1 MLHVDICSGATA
13 QHECGNVQEKRREC
27 YPTQCAREGN
37 AIQRN
42 IQEKGMLSNA
52 MCKRRECH
60 PTQCARE
67 GNAIQRNVQEK
78 GMLSNKFAQRENIL
92 GNQTKGS
99 TPNAVRCITRM
110 VMVWLLGGMV
120 ATDD

>member
-1 MLHVDICSGATA
+1 MTGEQGCCTLTYAVVRRHSMNVAMYKRREENAI
-13 QHECGNVQEKRREC
+13 QRNVQEKGMPSNAIFKRREC
-27 YPTQCAREGN
+27 Y
-37 AIQRN
+37 
-42 IQEKGMLSNA
+42 
-52 MCKRRECH
+52 

-78 GMLSNKFAQRENIL
+78 GMLSNKVAQRENIL